1 MGENYMRRIYAN
13 QLVIVTSVLI
23 VVLSVVFAWV
33 QMQ

>member
-1 MGENYMRRIYAN
+1 MRRIYAN
-13 QLVIVTSVLI
+13 QLVIVTAVLI